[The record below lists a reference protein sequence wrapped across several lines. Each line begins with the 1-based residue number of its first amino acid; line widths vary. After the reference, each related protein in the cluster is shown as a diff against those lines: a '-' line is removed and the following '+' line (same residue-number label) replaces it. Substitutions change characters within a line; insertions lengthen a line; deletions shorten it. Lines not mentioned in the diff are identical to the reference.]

1 MLSAREGEKGGFSLK
16 SVRNLAGF
24 DPTHKP
30 WLMDHPHGLSD
41 K

>member
-1 MLSAREGEKGGFSLK
+1 MLLAREREKGGFSIK

-30 WLMDHPHGLSD
+30 WLMDRSFGLSD